1 MNITH
6 GLRRALQVNPQGIA
20 ILEGERKSSWTDV
33 GERVSRFAGA
43 LRQLGVAKGDR
54 VAVLMLNSGRYL
66 ELYLAV
72 GWAGAVIVP
81 LNIRWNLVENRD
93 ALQDCGA
100 RLLIVDNA
108 FMGAGRALAA
118 PIPALTLVH
127 ADEGEPPADVA
138 GYKSL
143 LAAASPIPDAMAGR
157 DDLAGIFYTGGTT
170 GRSKGV
176 MLSHGNL
183 MADAL
188 QFLAEGLFS
197 RDDVYLHAAPMF
209 HLANGAAMYQMLL
222 NAGTNAII
230 KAFSPEAVAQAIERY
245 RVTYTLLVPTM
256 IQMFVDHP
264 GIGGRDLSSLRQI
277 VYGASPISEALLD
290 RAMANLPGVR
300 FVQAYGM
307 TELSP
312 AATVLMPEEHVGAG
326 RAKGRHRSGGRA
338 LLGVE
343 VKIVDTEDRPVGP
356 GTVGEIVVRGDVVMM
371 GYWNRPEETA
381 KAVIDGWM
389 HTGDGGYMDE
399 DGFVYIVDRIKD
411 MIITGGEN
419 VYSTEVENVVA
430 QYPGVLQCALIG
442 IPDPRWGEAVHAVV
456 VVKAGTTVDAADLIA
471 FCKERIAGYKCP
483 HSVDVR
489 TDPLPMSGAGKIL
502 KRELRRP
509 FWEGRDRHVA

>member
-20 ILEGERKSSWTDV
+20 ILEGERKSSWSDV

-81 LNIRWNLVENRD
+81 LNIRWSVAENRD

-100 RLLIVDNA
+100 RLLIVDGA
-108 FMGAGRALAA
+108 FLEAGRALAA

-127 ADEGEPPADVA
+127 ADEGEPPADVT
-138 GYKSL
+138 GYESL
-143 LAAASPIPDAMAGR
+143 LAAANSIPDAMADR

-197 RDDVYLHAAPMF
+197 QEVVYLHAAPMF
-209 HLANGAAMYQMLL
+209 HQAAMYCMLL
-222 NAGTNAII
+222 SAGTNAII
-230 KAFSPEAVAQAIERY
+230 KAFSPEVVAHAIERY
-245 RVTYTLLVPTM
+245 RVTHTLLVPTM

-290 RAMANLPGVR
+290 RAMKCLPGVR
-300 FVQAYGM
+300 FVQTYGM

-312 AATVLMPEEHVGAG
+312 GATVLMPEQHVGAG

-338 LLGVE
+338 FLGVE
-343 VKIVDTEDRPVGP
+343 VRIVDGDDRPVPP

-399 DGFVYIVDRIKD
+399 DGFVYVVDRIKD

-430 QYPGVLQCALIG
+430 QYPGVVQCAVIG
-442 IPDPRWGEAVHAVV
+442 IPDSRWGEAVHVVV

-509 FWEGRDRHVA
+509 FWEGQDRRVA

>member
-1 MNITH
+1 
-6 GLRRALQVNPQGIA
+6 
-20 ILEGERKSSWTDV
+20 
-33 GERVSRFAGA
+33 
-43 LRQLGVAKGDR
+43 
-54 VAVLMLNSGRYL
+54 
-66 ELYLAV
+66 
-72 GWAGAVIVP
+72 
-81 LNIRWNLVENRD
+81 
-93 ALQDCGA
+93 
-100 RLLIVDNA
+100 
-108 FMGAGRALAA
+108 
-118 PIPALTLVH
+118 
-127 ADEGEPPADVA
+127 
-138 GYKSL
+138 
-143 LAAASPIPDAMAGR
+143 
-157 DDLAGIFYTGGTT
+157 
-170 GRSKGV
+170 
-176 MLSHGNL
+176 
-183 MADAL
+183 
-188 QFLAEGLFS
+188 
-197 RDDVYLHAAPMF
+197 
-209 HLANGAAMYQMLL
+209 
-222 NAGTNAII
+222 
-230 KAFSPEAVAQAIERY
+230 
-245 RVTYTLLVPTM
+245 M
-256 IQMFVDHP
+256 IQMLVDHP

-290 RAMANLPGVR
+290 RAMACLPGVR

-312 AATVLMPEEHVGAG
+312 GATVLMPEEHVGAG

-502 KRELRRP
+502 SGSSVAPSGKVGTDTSPDPPPSSRVSGYVKP
-509 FWEGRDRHVA
+509 TGRDRSQKILQCMTRSIGSLEYLIINQFAANDFLEIKGKVHSDFRLSQRPSHGGCSLLGGSPALRS